1 MKKKKS
7 ETKYLFRVRKS
18 CFEIFPKTTCLSWA
32 ICLKVTK
39 ECFSL
44 LLRIKSPVV
53 SLVVPPPL
61 LCLLHTA
68 KTDMSREKD
77 LSRFSYLTLGRLGR
91 QPAWRRS
98 RVCVGGCGAA
108 KLEEILKIFVQRELT
123 NTLTCLAMLLLHHP
137 ILHSYILKA

>member
-1 MKKKKS
+1 MRFSQK
-7 ETKYLFRVRKS
+7 
-18 CFEIFPKTTCLSWA
+18 ITCLSRA

-53 SLVVPPPL
+53 SSVVPPPL

-108 KLEEILKIFVQRELT
+108 KLEEILKIFEQRELT
-123 NTLTCLAMLLLHHP
+123 NTLACPAMQLLQNQY
-137 ILHSYILKA
+137 SYIESVLCFIKCLVLKFQTARHSM